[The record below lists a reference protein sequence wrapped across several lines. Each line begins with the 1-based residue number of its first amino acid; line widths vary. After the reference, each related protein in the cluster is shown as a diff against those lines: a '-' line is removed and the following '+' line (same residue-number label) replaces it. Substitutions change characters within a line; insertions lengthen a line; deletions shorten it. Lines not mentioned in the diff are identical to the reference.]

1 MSLLASL
8 FGGPD
13 INDAVAE
20 ARATD
25 GAVLIDVRTPGEFA
39 EGHIE
44 GAVNIP
50 LDRIGHARVAPTA
63 AAPLFVYCASG
74 ARSDRACRELARL
87 HRRPQHRG
95 HRALARTGRHRGAL
109 SPCITLII
117 IRNRKEP
124 S

>member
-25 GAVLIDVRTPGEFA
+25 GAVLIDVRTPDEFA

-50 LDRIGHARVAPTA
+50 LDRIGHARVAPTT

-74 ARSDRACRELARL
+74 ARSGSAC
-87 HRRPQHRG
+87 Q
-95 HRALARTGRHRGAL
+95 ALARMGYTSTQNIGGIGRWNGE
-109 SPCITLII
+109 IVQGG
-117 IRNRKEP
+117 K
-124 S
+124 

>member
-25 GAVLIDVRTPGEFA
+25 SAVLIDVRTPDEFA

-50 LDRIGHARVAPTA
+50 LDRIGHARVAPTT

-74 ARSDRACRELARL
+74 ARSDRACRELAR
-87 HRRPQHRG
+87 RG
-95 HRALARTGRHRGAL
+95 YTAARNIGGIGRWRGPVVTGAR
-109 SPCITLII
+109 
-117 IRNRKEP
+117 
-124 S
+124 